1 MGDGQ
6 WVLYLEQKDPR
17 LNFIIDCSTFGKLI
31 PQRLRFFVYGNG
43 DKTVI
48 IRAKLANV
56 HRSTLLLWMAINR
69 LWLIREP
76 LWSRS
81 SPTVRSQ
88 HMGRRE
94 GIGSTWGMQ
103 WNPGEEMGRK
113 WRREEKKVPPKGTL
127 ASARLEVGYC
137 RSCTG
142 RSSFSKFSRAE
153 FLASNHK

>member
-56 HRSTLLLWMAINR
+56 HRSTLLL
-69 LWLIREP
+69 
-76 LWSRS
+76 
-81 SPTVRSQ
+81 
-88 HMGRRE
+88 
-94 GIGSTWGMQ
+94 
-103 WNPGEEMGRK
+103 
-113 WRREEKKVPPKGTL
+113 
-127 ASARLEVGYC
+127 
-137 RSCTG
+137 
-142 RSSFSKFSRAE
+142 
-153 FLASNHK
+153 

>member
-88 HMGRRE
+88 HVGRRE

-113 WRREEKKVPPKGTL
+113 WRREEKEEEKGAAKRYPGFSSPWSGL
-127 ASARLEVGYC
+127 LSKLHREELFLQIFK
-137 RSCTG
+137 G
-142 RSSFSKFSRAE
+142 RILSQ
-153 FLASNHK
+153 